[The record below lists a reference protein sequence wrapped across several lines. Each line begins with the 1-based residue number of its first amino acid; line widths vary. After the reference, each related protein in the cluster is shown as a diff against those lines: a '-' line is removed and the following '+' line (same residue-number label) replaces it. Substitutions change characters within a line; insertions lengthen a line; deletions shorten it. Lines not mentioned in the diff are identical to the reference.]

1 MRVNFTAT
9 DDIII
14 SRIGSLTISWLKM
27 KKIMALL
34 ILAKEIWIKQIK
46 KATSNNLRKLKD
58 VEVIWGR
65 NKGSKCK
72 LRQQS

>member
-1 MRVNFTAT
+1 
-9 DDIII
+9 
-14 SRIGSLTISWLKM
+14 
-27 KKIMALL
+27 MALL

-46 KATSNNLRKLKD
+46 KATSNNLRKLED

>member
-1 MRVNFTAT
+1 MSKKDLELKKKVRVNFAAT

-14 SRIGSLTISWLKM
+14 SRIGLLTISWLKM

-46 KATSNNLRKLKD
+46 KSNT
-58 VEVIWGR
+58 
-65 NKGSKCK
+65 
-72 LRQQS
+72 